1 MDHCTKKIQQLEA
14 EFGTRHASFVVAV
27 AQTRHVIGMLIEN
40 GAPEALMDALATA
53 TATLATQAQDALTAA
68 NPDVNEATLI
78 AQATALMDDD
88 TEL

>member
-14 EFGTRHASFVVAV
+14 EFGKRHTDFVVAV
-27 AQTRHVIGMLIEN
+27 AQIRRVMGMLIEKD
-40 GAPEALMDALATA
+40 APEALLDALATA
-53 TATLATQAQDALTAA
+53 TATLAMQAQDALTAA